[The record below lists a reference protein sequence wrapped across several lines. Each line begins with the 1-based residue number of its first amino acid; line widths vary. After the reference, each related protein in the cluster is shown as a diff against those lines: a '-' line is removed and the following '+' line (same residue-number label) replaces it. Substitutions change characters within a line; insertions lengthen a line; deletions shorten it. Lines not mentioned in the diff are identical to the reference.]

1 MAFVVAIV
9 MTGKKKVKKEKK
21 KEKEYEA
28 KRRDSGAKVTSFNCL
43 VKSTAQNHA
52 SLSTAPL

>member
-1 MAFVVAIV
+1 